1 MNSIRKPLKWL
12 KNQVT
17 VSRARRE
24 SNRWLKAEAV
34 IAEGRVLSIG
44 SLDDSDGQGGS
55 YRDYFSSCSSYTT
68 SEVDTGYDTDL
79 ILDVR
84 SMSSVKSGKYDCIY
98 CSGVLEHVDDFQSA
112 VNEITRILRPG
123 GLLLLGVPFR
133 QAIHLAPTDYW
144 RFTRY
149 GLEKLLE
156 RDFDIKVIHP
166 VDSANSE
173 FPAAYWVK
181 ATKLRG
187 QS

>member
-1 MNSIRKPLKWL
+1 MDSISGPLRWL
-12 KNQVT
+12 KSQIK
-17 VSRARRE
+17 VSRSRRE

-34 IAEGRVLSIG
+34 NVEGRVLSIG
-44 SLDDSDGQGGS
+44 SLDDSDGQGGR

-68 SEVDTGYDTDL
+68 SEVDKGYDTDL
-79 ILDVR
+79 ILDIR
-84 SMSSVKSGKYDCIY
+84 SMSSVKSGEYDCIY

-112 VNEITRILRPG
+112 TSEITRILRPG

-133 QAIHLAPTDYW
+133 QPIHLAPTDYW

-156 RDFDIKVIHP
+156 RDFNVEVIHP
-166 VDSANSE
+166 VDSANPD

-181 ATKLRG
+181 ATKLEG